1 MTLVYVAL
9 GANLEQPVQQL
20 NQAVAALTKIADL
33 GELTVSSFYSSTPM
47 GDISQPD
54 YINAVARF
62 QTQLAPIAL
71 LDALQNIEQQQGR
84 VRKAHWGPRTL
95 DLDLLLYGQQM
106 IDQPRLQVPHY
117 GMKQRSFVLVPLAEI
132 AEDLILPCGQ
142 ALTSLLTTEMH
153 QSLHKLSSKEL
164 ILPL

>member
-9 GANLEQPVQQL
+9 GANLEQPEQQL
-20 NQAVAALTKIADL
+20 NQAVAALKKIADF
-33 GELTVSSFYSSTPM
+33 GELTVSSFYRSTPM

-54 YINAVARF
+54 YINAVACF

-84 VRKAHWGPRTL
+84 IRKAHWGPRTL
-95 DLDLLLYGQQM
+95 DLDLLLYGQQV
-106 IDQPRLQVPHY
+106 IDLPRLQVPHY

-132 AEDLILPCGQ
+132 SEGLILPCGQ
-142 ALTSLLTTEMH
+142 TLTSLLTTEMY
-153 QSLHKLSSKEL
+153 QSLHKLPSKEL